1 MSRQADP
8 EAPIRI
14 LIVDDHEVVRRGLHS
29 ILSACDDL
37 LVVGTAASGEEAV
50 LLADSVEPDLVLLDL
65 QLPGMHG
72 LEVIAQLAK
81 DEKGPKEHPKIIVLT
96 VHDDD
101 EIVLRAV
108 KAGASGYVLKHA
120 SADELIRVIRYV
132 ADGGRHFDEVVVKA
146 FLSDEQRAFDRQLLT
161 SHELEVLRMVA
172 AGSTNREIAE
182 HLFLSVD
189 TVKSHLE
196 TIYRKLEV
204 ADRAQAVAVAMRKG
218 LLK

>member
-1 MSRQADP
+1 MMDES
-8 EAPIRI
+8 IRI

-29 ILSACDDL
+29 ILSAYGDL
-37 LVVGTAASGEEAV
+37 QVVGAATSGEEA
-50 LLADSVEPDLVLLDL
+50 LILAKSLDPDVVLLDL

-72 LEVIAQLAK
+72 LEVIPELVENH
-81 DEKGPKEHPKIIVLT
+81 DGRPRIIVLT

-132 ADGGRHFDEVVVKA
+132 AGGGQHFDEVVVQA
-146 FLSDEQRAFDRQLLT
+146 FLSDEQHTRDQQLLT
-161 SHELEVLRMVA
+161 KHELEILRMVA
-172 AGSTNREIAE
+172 AGATNREIGE

-196 TIYRKLEV
+196 AVYRTLEV
-204 ADRAQAVAVAMRKG
+204 TDRAQAVAVAMRKG
-218 LLK
+218 LLE

>member
-1 MSRQADP
+1 MDGS
-8 EAPIRI
+8 IRI

-29 ILSACDDL
+29 IISGCDDL
-37 LVVGTAASGEEAV
+37 QVVGAATSGEEAV
-50 LLADSVEPDLVLLDL
+50 ILAKSVDPDIVLLDL

-72 LEVIAQLAK
+72 LEVISEMAK
-81 DEKGPKEHPKIIVLT
+81 NRDGRPKIIVLT

-132 ADGGRHFDEVVVKA
+132 AGGGRHFDEVVVKA
-146 FLSDEQRAFDRQLLT
+146 FLSDEKRAKDLELLT
-161 SHELEVLRMVA
+161 PHELEVLRMVA
-172 AGSTNREIAE
+172 AGATNREVAE

-196 TIYRKLEV
+196 AIYRTLEV
-204 ADRAQAVAVAMRKG
+204 SDRAQAVAVA
-218 LLK
+218 

>member
-1 MSRQADP
+1 MG
-8 EAPIRI
+8 ELIRI
-14 LIVDDHEVVRRGLHS
+14 LIVDDHEVVRRGLQS
-29 ILSACDDL
+29 IVSACDDMQ
-37 LVVGTAASGEEAV
+37 VVGAAASGEEAV
-50 LLADSVEPDLVLLDL
+50 ILAKSVVPDIVLLDL

-72 LEVIAQLAK
+72 LEVIPELAK
-81 DEKGPKEHPKIIVLT
+81 NHDGRPKIIVLT

-132 ADGGRHFDEVVVKA
+132 AGGGRHFDEVVVKA
-146 FLSDEQRAFDRQLLT
+146 FLSDQERAKDLELLT
-161 SHELEVLRMVA
+161 PHELDVLRMVA
-172 AGSTNREIAE
+172 AGATNREVAE

-196 TIYRKLEV
+196 AIYRTLEV
-204 ADRAQAVAVAMRKG
+204 SDRAQAVAVAMRKG
-218 LLK
+218 LLE

>member
-1 MSRQADP
+1 VDLTGTTSV
-8 EAPIRI
+8 PIRI

-29 ILSACDDL
+29 IISACDDL

-50 LLADSVEPDLVLLDL
+50 VLAKSVDPDLVLLDL

-72 LEVIAQLAK
+72 LEVIAELAK
-81 DEKGPKEHPKIIVLT
+81 TGSGRPKIIVLT

-108 KAGASGYVLKHA
+108 KAGANGYVLKHA
-120 SADELIRVIRYV
+120 SADELVRVIRYV
-132 ADGGRHFDEVVVKA
+132 AGGGRHFDEVVVKA
-146 FLSDEQRAFDRQLLT
+146 FLSDVQRAQDRQLMT
-161 SHELEVLRMVA
+161 PHELEVLRMVA
-172 AGSTNREIAE
+172 AGATNREVAA
-182 HLFLSVD
+182 HLFISVD

-204 ADRAQAVAVAMRKG
+204 TDRAQAVAVAMRKG
-218 LLK
+218 LLQ

>member
-1 MSRQADP
+1 MDES
-8 EAPIRI
+8 IRI
-14 LIVDDHEVVRRGLHS
+14 LIVDDHEVVRRGLHG
-29 ILSACDDL
+29 IISACDDL
-37 LVVGTAASGEEAV
+37 QVVGAAASGEEAV
-50 LLADSVEPDLVLLDL
+50 ALAKSVDPDVVLLDL

-72 LEVIAQLAK
+72 LEVIPELA
-81 DEKGPKEHPKIIVLT
+81 EKHDGRPKIIVLT

-120 SADELIRVIRYV
+120 SADELIRVIRHV

-146 FLSDEQRAFDRQLLT
+146 FLNDRQHARDLELLAR
-161 SHELEVLRMVA
+161 HQLEVLRLVA
-172 AGSTNREIAE
+172 AGETNREVGE
-182 HLFLSVD
+182 HLFLSAD

-196 TIYRKLEV
+196 AIYRTLEV
-204 ADRAQAVAVAMRKG
+204 SDRAQAVAVAMRKG

>member
-1 MSRQADP
+1 MDQ
-8 EAPIRI
+8 PIRI

-29 ILSACDDL
+29 IISACDDL

-50 LLADSVEPDLVLLDL
+50 VLAKSIEADLVLLDL

-72 LEVIAQLAK
+72 LEVIPELIGNR
-81 DEKGPKEHPKIIVLT
+81 EWVPKIIVLT

-108 KAGASGYVLKHA
+108 KAGASGYVLKHS
-120 SADELIRVIRYV
+120 SADELIRVIRHV
-132 ADGGRHFDEVVVKA
+132 AAGGRHFDEVVVKA
-146 FLSDEQRAFDRQLLT
+146 FLGDQQRAKDLQLLT
-161 SHELEVLRMVA
+161 PHELEVLRMVA
-172 AGSTNREIAE
+172 AGATNREVAE

-196 TIYRKLEV
+196 AIYRKLEV
-204 ADRAQAVAVAMRKG
+204 ADRAHAVAVAMRKG
-218 LLK
+218 LLE